1 MAKLKMLF
9 VMCVVISMVGMTV
22 FAEEQKGM
30 SVLVKEGHLRSAP
43 SFLGKTVTIVPYTKQ
58 VEILEKKG
66 AWIKV
71 KTLEKGVEGWL
82 HSSALTKKEVVLKA
96 GEKDVDQ
103 IASSAELALA
113 GKMFNKDVENKFKEQ
128 NTSVNYAAVDKMEK
142 NVVSQK
148 KLFVFFEQGELSPEG
163 GSK

>member
-1 MAKLKMLF
+1 MAKLKMLL
-9 VMCVVISMVGMTV
+9 VMCLVISLAEVAT

-43 SFLGKTVTIVPYTKQ
+43 SFLGKIVTTVAYTKQ
-58 VEILEKKG
+58 VEILEKKD

-71 KTLEKGVEGWL
+71 RTLENGVEGWL

-113 GKMFNKDVENKFKEQ
+113 GKMFNKDVEDKFKEQ
-128 NTSVNYAAVDKMEK
+128 NASVNYAAVDKMEK

-148 KLFVFFEQGELSPEG
+148 KLVAFFEQGELSPEG